1 MHYQNKE
8 IYIVFAKPVSQWPAL
23 IQHLHVV
30 AVRWHQKPFS
40 HQREKYIFCS
50 IGQQQKV
57 EGRSRL
63 FIILE
68 TFDFLLRSPG
78 ASSKQALPAKWK
90 ANSLPPKYH
99 SWDDKSTAE
108 HLSWPPHS
116 FFRHFFLVE
125 ASCPVLNRI
134 VRYDKCVYYQIVK
147 LKQLYK
153 GYLR

>member
-1 MHYQNKE
+1 MRYQNKE

-68 TFDFLLRSPG
+68 TCL
-78 ASSKQALPAKWK
+78 
-90 ANSLPPKYH
+90 SLNTQKLGQII
-99 SWDDKSTAE
+99 SEVAFM
-108 HLSWPPHS
+108 L
-116 FFRHFFLVE
+116 FFSQNIAGTFT
-125 ASCPVLNRI
+125 
-134 VRYDKCVYYQIVK
+134 Y
-147 LKQLYK
+147 
-153 GYLR
+153 